1 MGLSLLGPLT
11 ETSWPWS
18 TPRFTE
24 RLWTKGTKRALATS
38 VRGAGSRLRIV
49 HVVHSYWPAAGGIE
63 NVVKALA
70 EGMASRGHEVHVVTG
85 AYGGRPREEVV
96 NEVHVHRVRSIR
108 LGFPDLTYPLYVPRE
123 LLRSADIVHGHSQNS
138 LFTVKILEEAKG
150 LGAKTALHF
159 MAVDSLRDH
168 PNPLVRLIGPLY
180 GRRNVKVALKASDL
194 RLVKSHRD
202 AEVLRARYGVE
213 TVYVPDGVDEG
224 LLTMPNMAEKFRE
237 RFGVHGPFV
246 VYVGRLHRLKGV
258 DVLIRAM
265 AVVRREEPE
274 LKAVVVG
281 PGNQGSYLTLAE
293 RLGVR
298 DRVLFTGYVDEEA
311 KVGAIDA
318 SLALVL
324 PSVSDYAEAF
334 SLAITEAWARGKPVI
349 ASAIGEVPYRVKNM
363 VNGILVPPKDLR
375 TLAEAILAIAHDR
388 GLRDKL
394 TKGARP
400 DAPTWDEVIDL
411 LLTLYSSTQ
420 LRA

>member
-1 MGLSLLGPLT
+1 M
-11 ETSWPWS
+11 
-18 TPRFTE
+18 
-24 RLWTKGTKRALATS
+24 
-38 VRGAGSRLRIV
+38 RIV

-63 NVVKALA
+63 NVVRALA
-70 EGMASRGHEVHVVTG
+70 EGMASRGHEVHVVTA

-96 NEVHVHRVRSIR
+96 NGVHVHRAKSIR

-159 MAVDSLRDH
+159 MAVDSLGDH

-180 GRRNVKVALKASDL
+180 GRRNVRVALKASDL

-202 AEVLRARYGVE
+202 AELLRARYGVE
-213 TVYVPDGVDEG
+213 TVYVPDGVDER

-237 RFGVHGPFV
+237 RFGVHDPFV

-265 AVVRREEPE
+265 TVVKRESPE

-281 PGNQGSYLTLAE
+281 PGDQGPYLALAE

-318 SLALVL
+318 SLALAL

-349 ASAIGEVPYRVKNM
+349 ASAVGEVPYRVKNM
-363 VNGILVPPKDLR
+363 VNGLLVPPRDPR
-375 TLAEAILAIAHDR
+375 ALAEAILLLA
-388 GLRDKL
+388 RDPSLGGKL
-394 TKGARP
+394 GAEGSKSVLS
-400 DAPTWDEVIDL
+400 WSEVIDHL
-411 LLTLYSSTQ
+411 LRIYQ
-420 LRA
+420 A